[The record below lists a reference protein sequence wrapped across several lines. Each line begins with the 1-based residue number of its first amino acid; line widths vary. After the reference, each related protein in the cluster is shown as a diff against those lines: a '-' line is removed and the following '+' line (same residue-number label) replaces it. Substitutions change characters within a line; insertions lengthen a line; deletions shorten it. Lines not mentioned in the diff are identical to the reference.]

1 MSRRRNSTPT
11 YRFHKQSG
19 QAVCDFYDPLTGV
32 KRTVSLGT
40 FESPESRKE
49 HARICA
55 EVAGGRSG
63 HSSGLSM
70 NELML
75 AYLNFANGYYVKDGR
90 KTDEIDC
97 IKSVIRVVR
106 EVYGHTPVNEFG
118 PVALETVQKRMIQID
133 WSRKTIN
140 KQISRVRRIVRWGV
154 SKQLIPP
161 TALVALQSL
170 EPLKRGRCAAREKAA
185 IVSVP
190 DEIVE
195 KTIPFMRGPVAAMVR
210 LQRLSGMRPC
220 EVVSMRPCDIEFGE
234 ASWVYTPRSH
244 KMEHL
249 GRSRRIAL
257 GPRCQQILSPY
268 LDRDAEAYLFSPAEA
283 VAELRLSLTNE
294 RALRQGGSGGNRKPK
309 ALKPKRAARLHYDVD
324 SYRRAIKRACKKA
337 GVEEWAPNQLRH
349 TAATDIRRR
358 FGVES
363 ARTILGHSDIA
374 TSEIYAERDHEMAS
388 RIASEI
394 G

>member
-1 MSRRRNSTPT
+1 
-11 YRFHKQSG
+11 
-19 QAVCDFYDPLTGV
+19 
-32 KRTVSLGT
+32 
-40 FESPESRKE
+40 
-49 HARICA
+49 
-55 EVAGGRSG
+55 
-63 HSSGLSM
+63 M